1 MGEPHL
7 RLAPEP
13 SGSDRPT
20 AAREAIRVLLAD
32 DHTLMR
38 RSLRMLLDDEKNI
51 EVVAEVSELP
61 RVLPEVRRHR
71 PQVLVL
77 DLGML
82 GGSSRELIAR
92 MRELAPRTE
101 IVVIAMQQNPAF
113 AEWALSAGALGFV
126 MKDFAAEDLAQA
138 IHAAVLGKQH
148 VSSRMTS
155 RPASSAETPG
165 RDNP

>member
-13 SGSDRPT
+13 LGADRPAPGDAT
-20 AAREAIRVLLAD
+20 RVLLAD

-38 RSLRMLLDDEKNI
+38 RSLRQLLDIEKDI
-51 EVVAEVSELP
+51 DVVAEVSDLS

-71 PQVLVL
+71 PHVLVL

-82 GGSSRELIAR
+82 AGSSRELIAR
-92 MRELAPRTE
+92 LREHAPETE
-101 IVVIAMQQNPAF
+101 IVMVTMQENPAF
-113 AEWALSAGALGFV
+113 ADRTLSAGALGFV
-126 MKDFAAEDLAQA
+126 IKDFAEEELAHA

-155 RPASSAETPG
+155 RAGAVS
-165 RDNP
+165 